1 MDKVSEFIT
10 GLQTILDS
18 PNPPHDDLVHVIQS
32 TQREFLFNAL
42 AISTLSWP
50 IRTHLELVKI
60 VISMPIP
67 EPSPD
72 AVMADPTTSHETD
85 PFFAAEY
92 FDKLRN
98 QLLQMSVQ
106 QLADLDGSWV
116 RNIGFSIEATVMQAC
131 RRADALEK
139 LEELTKSDNGQLG
152 PDYGRVRI
160 YCAHVLGSGTL
171 ALRHWEAIA
180 RMVFTMFHVL
190 PFTTKTLAG
199 KGQLSDDQEDRMHP
213 FVPRLVAHYS
223 VWLQIVMQM
232 IENHGQALC
241 RRMPTV
247 IEDPVTKQ
255 FRWGIPTLHSVV
267 AVEVLRNFLMRRI
280 VFHRFPTLPVLY
292 SNSARQNSSSGN
304 SGSDSD
310 GSVSWSSSIELTSA
324 EEGRLEQFEQSI
336 LSSIIARDA
345 SAVYGM
351 MSEHHHLL
359 QMFEEYMKNLDPIDT
374 IPGSVECLNLSLTHT
389 CYGLAPILGFE
400 ELALTQAMDMR
411 KMLECLGDMKTM
423 SLQTC
428 YLPLYGCYPQNTG
441 SIPAYAELLLLRIS
455 TTLFNIDRQ
464 WGDFVM
470 SLAPIKIPGA
480 TNAESAKALDSNCW
494 QLTLALCCP
503 ESTMLAY
510 ITMVQCI
517 DAARNLVRIFSAGG
531 KGGTDKYV
539 VTLKQEGVSILHS
552 LERVLTVNG
561 AREWAAN
568 RLLFIP
574 QLYETKNADSKPV
587 EQLAQS
593 DFADAVKLLS
603 TSTQWEWAGRLGIQ
617 GALLGFSE
625 EDMRLVARFIEHYV
639 DSAPNLFSVLP
650 RLLTGDSRGQKKSS
664 QSADRVNPFKVPYIT
679 LKPAPIES
687 QHNPNACNIK
697 TAVLQWR
704 RNIASLPFSESRKH
718 IQELVSE
725 CYPSNSKHYL
735 EQVIVRFMEEEP
747 VVGVELVIGS
757 IADHM
762 FKKQVVYSR
771 RASPFYAIRNM
782 FTPVGPPEA
791 SLSHKHAQ
799 AEQNAKRLAQP
810 KGEPVFNAVV
820 GGKVR
825 QHTYLR
831 HGAILQHQQVPS
843 TTERARTSDRFI
855 QSETGSNPGPSSL
868 VSKRSLGCDIDDEH
882 QETVQSPTTCH
893 RILLLLTDLC
903 YGNSLRDTPIH
914 MWLTDN
920 MDIAPQ
926 QVLRKYF
933 GFLLKMEAPNFSEDL
948 PLEPDWPKKVAAT
961 MSLWT
966 TDSRLVVRPFV
977 HMAGAS
983 ILQHVLEDNGE
994 QWSERW
1000 AKWAPTATKVIG
1012 DMFTRPTTSS
1022 LQAGIVDAMLS
1033 VPLPAAGRDIKLGQ
1047 FAALQKHPLSI
1058 LFNILT
1064 PESAID
1070 QVSFADKRDWF
1081 IVHVQPRI
1089 IETMAENLA
1098 AKDIFG
1104 AVLSSPACL
1113 YRIVPWFDIATSL
1126 VQNVPL
1132 SHGCP
1137 VTMRPAIAKRNFVS
1151 YLSPLARVLIAIAM
1165 HADGDS
1171 VPVDYSGADED
1182 EDDGGEDQPV
1192 AGRAKTESPQTLD
1205 SPFVGSSREDNH
1217 EDESEFSWQWMD
1229 ELLVLYLSSSSS
1241 NANANVNANAK
1252 PGDNT
1257 NDLDDTIDALLDV
1270 YTYSSMRG
1278 LRRSIENVI
1287 AANCLHDKDI
1297 MEAVLCRMF
1306 SKRPLDVYTLH
1317 SLRPRQLTQAA
1328 APPTPHSATTE
1339 SDSSFR
1345 PGAEIY
1351 PLARHVLQI
1360 ALGPGSG
1367 SGSALGAKKVAQLIG
1382 QCMWSTSEEPDV
1394 RRNLIALKPRLIP
1407 KEQRPAA
1414 NETNMSQDT
1423 ILQTTSGS
1431 LHIPAE
1437 AVASAAAYAL
1447 DRCVCLLGILVAQEG
1462 SDAQIQDLAVQLSH
1476 SRIFMATLMTTIGDS
1491 MRQFATLSATR
1502 ELLNALW
1509 KASSDGEAI
1518 VDGLKISQVWLGVN
1532 FHALAQR
1539 LNSQTPDEYITWGF
1553 IQSLPAR

>member
-1 MDKVSEFIT
+1 
-10 GLQTILDS
+10 
-18 PNPPHDDLVHVIQS
+18 
-32 TQREFLFNAL
+32 
-42 AISTLSWP
+42 
-50 IRTHLELVKI
+50 
-60 VISMPIP
+60 MPIP

-72 AVMADPTTSHETD
+72 AVMADPTTSHEAD

-98 QLLQMSVQ
+98 QLLQMSVE

-171 ALRHWEAIA
+171 ALRHWEAVA
-180 RMVFTMFHVL
+180 RMMFTMFHVL

-199 KGQLSDDQEDRMHP
+199 NGQLSDDQEDRMHP
-213 FVPRLVAHYS
+213 FVPRLVANYS

-232 IENHGQALC
+232 IETHGQALC

-280 VFHRFPTLPVLY
+280 VFHHFPTLPALY
-292 SNSARQNSSSGN
+292 SNSARQNSSGGN

-310 GSVSWSSSIELTSA
+310 GSVSWSSSIERTSA

-336 LSSIIARDA
+336 LGSIIARDA

-374 IPGSVECLNLSLTHT
+374 IPGTVECLNLSLTHT

-441 SIPAYAELLLLRIS
+441 LIPAYAELLLLRIS

-464 WGDFVM
+464 WGDIVM
-470 SLAPIKIPGA
+470 SLAPIKISGTTKQLCAKLTRSLRNLAVYFDTFSLCTTVSA
-480 TNAESAKALDSNCW
+480 TDGPSSTGESVILGSISQRLMTYQFARHSNADYIVDILANDLRSPVTTLDLSKVIDISTQWICDFVELACSFMSPHVLYTQIAATLDRSLMFYLTNGLADNVVNAVSLVSFNQWLKLSSACFTVRTENKPAHESPSLLTMLWSCIKRLQISGRLGAESAKVLDSNCW

-510 ITMVQCI
+510 VTMVQCI
-517 DAARNLVRIFSAGG
+517 DAARNLVRISSAGG
-531 KGGTDKYV
+531 KGGAEKYV

-552 LERVLTVNG
+552 LERILAVNG
-561 AREWAAN
+561 AREWTAN

-574 QLYETKNADSKPV
+574 QMYETKHADNKPV

-593 DFADAVKLLS
+593 HFADAVKFLS
-603 TSTQWEWAGRLGIQ
+603 KITQCEWAGRLGIQ
-617 GALLGFSE
+617 GALLEFSE
-625 EDMRLVARFIEHYV
+625 EDMRMVARFIGHYV
-639 DSAPNLFSVLP
+639 EGAPNLFSMLP
-650 RLLTGDSRGQKKSS
+650 RLLTGDSSGQKKSG
-664 QSADRVNPFKVPYIT
+664 QGADRGNPFKVPYIT

-697 TAVLQWR
+697 AAVLQWR

-762 FKKQVVYSR
+762 FKKQIVYTR

-791 SLSHKHAQ
+791 ALSDKHALS
-799 AEQNAKRLAQP
+799 EENAKRLAQP

-831 HGAILQHQQVPS
+831 HGAILQNQQTPS
-843 TTERARTSDRFI
+843 TTERARTSDRLI
-855 QSETGSNPGPSSL
+855 QSEIGSGPGPSSPM
-868 VSKRSLGCDIDDEH
+868 SKRSLGYDIDDEH

-926 QVLRKYF
+926 QVLKKYF

-977 HMAGAS
+977 HMAAAS
-983 ILQHVLEDNGE
+983 IMQHVLEDNGE

-1000 AKWAPTATKVIG
+1000 AKWAPTVTKVIG
-1012 DMFTRPTTSS
+1012 DMFTRPTTSA
-1022 LQAGIVDAMLS
+1022 LQAAIVDAMLS

-1047 FAALQKHPLSI
+1047 
-1058 LFNILT
+1058 
-1064 PESAID
+1064 
-1070 QVSFADKRDWF
+1070 
-1081 IVHVQPRI
+1081 
-1089 IETMAENLA
+1089 
-1098 AKDIFG
+1098 
-1104 AVLSSPACL
+1104 
-1113 YRIVPWFDIATSL
+1113 
-1126 VQNVPL
+1126 
-1132 SHGCP
+1132 
-1137 VTMRPAIAKRNFVS
+1137 
-1151 YLSPLARVLIAIAM
+1151 
-1165 HADGDS
+1165 
-1171 VPVDYSGADED
+1171 
-1182 EDDGGEDQPV
+1182 
-1192 AGRAKTESPQTLD
+1192 
-1205 SPFVGSSREDNH
+1205 
-1217 EDESEFSWQWMD
+1217 
-1229 ELLVLYLSSSSS
+1229 
-1241 NANANVNANAK
+1241 
-1252 PGDNT
+1252 
-1257 NDLDDTIDALLDV
+1257 
-1270 YTYSSMRG
+1270 
-1278 LRRSIENVI
+1278 
-1287 AANCLHDKDI
+1287 
-1297 MEAVLCRMF
+1297 
-1306 SKRPLDVYTLH
+1306 
-1317 SLRPRQLTQAA
+1317 
-1328 APPTPHSATTE
+1328 
-1339 SDSSFR
+1339 
-1345 PGAEIY
+1345 
-1351 PLARHVLQI
+1351 
-1360 ALGPGSG
+1360 
-1367 SGSALGAKKVAQLIG
+1367 IG
-1382 QCMWSTSEEPDV
+1382 
-1394 RRNLIALKPRLIP
+1394 
-1407 KEQRPAA
+1407 
-1414 NETNMSQDT
+1414 
-1423 ILQTTSGS
+1423 
-1431 LHIPAE
+1431 H
-1437 AVASAAAYAL
+1437 
-1447 DRCVCLLGILVAQEG
+1447 
-1462 SDAQIQDLAVQLSH
+1462 
-1476 SRIFMATLMTTIGDS
+1476 
-1491 MRQFATLSATR
+1491 
-1502 ELLNALW
+1502 
-1509 KASSDGEAI
+1509 
-1518 VDGLKISQVWLGVN
+1518 
-1532 FHALAQR
+1532 
-1539 LNSQTPDEYITWGF
+1539 
-1553 IQSLPAR
+1553 